1 MRTDVSKKMGGAV
14 MDTYITTAK
23 ERKEI
28 LLLEK
33 EKDNLIGLILQK
45 LKRANITELRITF
58 QFINKLV
65 G

>member
-1 MRTDVSKKMGGAV
+1 